1 MSRKKSKAKA
11 DQRPPAQPDA
21 DPQSAAAPAAEP
33 QGVAEPDQQTQD
45 LQAERDEMLAR
56 LERVSA
62 DYHNYQKRVQ
72 RDLAQAQEYAHE
84 ELMKAVLTVLD
95 DMERALE
102 AGRAN
107 HDADDPLLK
116 GMQLVH
122 DNALA
127 ALGRFGLT
135 VIDAVGRPFD
145 PDLHSA
151 LMQQP
156 TDDHPPQTVLTEVQK
171 GYRLKG
177 RTLRPSKVVVAAP
190 AGDAPPAPEPTGRK
204 PPDAEPSQR
213 QD

>member
-1 MSRKKSKAKA
+1 M
-11 DQRPPAQPDA
+11 AQP
-21 DPQSAAAPAAEP
+21 E
-33 QGVAEPDQQTQD
+33 QQTQD
-45 LQAERDEMLAR
+45 LQAQRDELLAR

-62 DYHNYQKRVQ
+62 DYQNYQKRVQ
-72 RDLAQAQEYAHE
+72 RDLAQAREYAQE
-84 ELMKAVLTVLD
+84 ELMKAVLTILD

-107 HDADDPLLK
+107 HDADDPLLR

-135 VIDAVGRPFD
+135 VIDAAGRPFD

-156 TDDHPPQTVLTEVQK
+156 TADHPPQTVITEAQK

-177 RTLRPSKVVVAAP
+177 RTLRPSKVVVA
-190 AGDAPPAPEPTGRK
+190 
-204 PPDAEPSQR
+204 
-213 QD
+213 